1 MTQTLT
7 QKSMLARLLANEN
20 IEVVQGN
27 YPTAFFDVEKRVLGL
42 PFFNNDISKDLYD
55 LLVGHEVGHALFTP
69 ADGWHDSEKEV
80 PNAPRALINIIED
93 IRIEKKILRQYPGL
107 VACFKRG
114 YKDLLDRNFFGID
127 GEDVSEMNLLD
138 RLNLFSKSRGLVD
151 VEFADDEKA
160 LVEQAMSVET
170 WDDVLKSC
178 SNIADFLGMVKPS
191 EEEMD
196 EQQIEA
202 SMPIQSD
209 GSDENEGDDES
220 GQTMSMPAPDTDEEP
235 NEEESDSSSEGEE
248 EGDSEEQGDSGS
260 EGDESEDE
268 GKSEG
273 SGDESTEEEA
283 TQESTDTS
291 VSGKEGGRSAQQK
304 TKMKDITSKT
314 DEAFRENEKSLVNNI
329 TTGGDNVY
337 LKGMSR
343 DMFNHVKIKT
353 EKLESH
359 RKEMNS
365 YEYVKFPQD
374 KYDAWMK
381 DAKAQVNL
389 LVKEFEMRK
398 AAYRTMR
405 ARTSTKGSLDVTK
418 LHKYKYDDQLFKQVT
433 QLADAKSHGMMMLV
447 DFSGSMYRQ
456 IESVMRQSLI
466 MGMFCKRVGIPF
478 EVLGFTNSTGKQHSE
493 GRMLDLK
500 ENLHTKVLTGDVQ
513 MTEILSSRMT
523 KAMFERQQKWMYNVW
538 RHMYYGQNGYDNMRG
553 TPLYEA
559 LMGVHYALEDF
570 LARHPV
576 QKMNLIVLTDGWGDS
591 VQTQNGVDM
600 AHVDEGARPWFNPLR
615 GNRQFLDFRGKTL
628 EVELNRRT
636 SPNDKFGLQ
645 QVLLNNIKEEFGA
658 TVCHYFVAESP
669 REYKAE
675 IVRATNCEWDDAQT
689 LVNASRKKGAFI
701 VDGDQGYDRRF
712 ILEARGD
719 VLKRR
724 DGDTD
729 TLDINAEMTAAQIA
743 TAFKKSSNGR
753 SKQRFFSQKFAEM
766 IA

>member
-178 SNIADFLGMVKPS
+178 SNIADFLGMEKPS

-202 SMPIQSD
+202 SISIQSD

-291 VSGKEGGRSAQQK
+291 VGGKEGGRSAQQK

-329 TTGGDNVY
+329 TAGGDNVY

-365 YEYVKFPQD
+365 YEHVKFNQG

-405 ARTSTKGSLDVTK
+405 ARTSNKGSLDVTK

-478 EVLGFTNSTGKQHSE
+478 EVFGFTNSTGKQHSE

-570 LARHPV
+570 LAKHPV

-636 SPNDKFGLQ
+636 SPNDKLGLQ

-669 REYKAE
+669 REYKAQ
-675 IVRATNCEWDDAQT
+675 IAHAAKCDWDVAQT

-729 TLDINAEMTAAQIA
+729 TLDINADMTAAQIA